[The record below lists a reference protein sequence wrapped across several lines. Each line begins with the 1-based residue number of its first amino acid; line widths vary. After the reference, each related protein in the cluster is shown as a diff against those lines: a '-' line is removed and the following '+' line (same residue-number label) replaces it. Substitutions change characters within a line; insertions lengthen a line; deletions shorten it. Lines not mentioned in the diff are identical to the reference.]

1 MLKIPMERLLKGS
14 AVYGLGT
21 ILQRFM
27 GLLLLPFFIRVI
39 SPEDYGIVALISL
52 ISIALGGLLTLGT
65 ENSWGCF
72 ISGNRIC

>member
-1 MLKIPMERLLKGS
+1 MGRLLKGS

-27 GLLLLPFFIRVI
+27 GLLLLPFFTKVI

-65 ENSWGCF
+65 ENSRGCF